1 MCFIYQSHGNIY
13 EKKKLT
19 DKILGMDS
27 SILTTIRS
35 DGMWVE
41 LTWSIKRQIFLEIKA
56 ATYNL

>member
-1 MCFIYQSHGNIY
+1 MN
-13 EKKKLT
+13 KKKLT